1 MLVYRSG
8 TQTDNNLTPKA
19 KDAAT
24 GFSVNE
30 SANASG
36 KCQCIDTDRLP
47 PSLRYRAD
55 DPGDPAYVPGHGVI
69 VPVDPAG
76 AVDWAALSAWVAS
89 HDGGTAHELTVA
101 IRGAVVRE
109 MRNGQ

>member
-1 MLVYRSG
+1 MLVYRGG

-30 SANASG
+30 SANVTG

-47 PSLRYRAD
+47 SSLQYRPD
-55 DPGDPAYVPGHGVI
+55 DPGDPAFVPGHGVI
-69 VPVDPAG
+69 VPVDTTG
-76 AVDWAALSAWVAS
+76 EVDRAALSAWVAS
-89 HDGGTAHELTVA
+89 HDSGTAHELTVA
-101 IRGAVVRE
+101 VRGAVIRE
-109 MRNGQ
+109 LRNGQ